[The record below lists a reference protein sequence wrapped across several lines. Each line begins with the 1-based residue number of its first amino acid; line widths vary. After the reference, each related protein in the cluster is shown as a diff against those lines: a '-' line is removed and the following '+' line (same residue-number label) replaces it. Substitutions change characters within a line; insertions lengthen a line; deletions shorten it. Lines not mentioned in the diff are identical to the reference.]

1 VDHSGLTQVI
11 LHDRLAGDAIA
22 GDAKIAGAAERAI
35 VTRETW
41 WRTENRAH
49 APAVYG

>member
-11 LHDRLAGDAIA
+11 LHDRLA